1 MMTNLTLPRVLILLI
16 ALAVSP
22 PGCKHFIKV
31 PGGDIRL
38 WEDPEPVGPIVNAE
52 TRSGVTCGS
61 ELPRCLGGTQ
71 CFSGNGEAICMTEEA
86 ACEAAG
92 CSGGLCEILDSFPL
106 QAVCH

>member
-1 MMTNLTLPRVLILLI
+1 MTRITLPRALILLI
-16 ALAVSP
+16 AFAVA
-22 PGCKHFIKV
+22 PGCKHIIKV

-38 WEDPEPVGPIVNAE
+38 WEDPEPVGPIVDAAS
-52 TRSGVTCGS
+52 RSGVSCGA

-71 CFSGNGEAICMTEEA
+71 CFAGREAAVCMTEEA

-92 CSGGLCEILDSFPL
+92 CSGGLCEILESFPL